1 MIVYMDNEFV
11 FSILGFGFKICMMFP
26 PFLSCKQILD
36 NIKDEIK
43 QEIKDKEKDIKMD
56 VPAVNILDDD
66 SI

>member
-43 QEIKDKEKDIKMD
+43 QEIKDKEIKLD
-56 VPAVNILDDD
+56 VPAVINILDDD